1 MGAASSGQD
10 GVDPRFVTERH
21 VVRAPAEPMETIPL
35 DDPSEPEPTSSLKL
49 CAACA
54 HTMGRDSVICTHC
67 GYDERQG
74 FTRATS
80 PGSTHAGGGTIAC
93 PYCDYDLTGLKQL
106 RCPECG
112 NVIDVADLKATPTL
126 AKVKVPVQWH
136 ELVRPAIIFAVA
148 LAIVSVIF
156 LLDKGST
163 PIDLI
168 KYYIVQAVVVPCG
181 LLAYWLIGVIWM
193 GFDQS
198 LVSVTV
204 RLAMVFVV
212 YDAIMLLGSLILGG
226 WLVLL
231 LWPVA
236 MVAYVL
242 LLQKELDIEITDAI
256 YIAGATFMIKLL
268 VGGPVLGAIFGALGI

>member
-1 MGAASSGQD
+1 MGAAGSGQD
-10 GVDPRFVTERH
+10 DVDPRFVTQRH
-21 VVRAPAEPMETIPL
+21 VVRPPAEPVEAIPL
-35 DDPSEPEPTSSLKL
+35 EDPSEPESSSSIKL

-54 HTMGRDSVICTHC
+54 HTMARDSIICTHC

-80 PGSTHAGGGTIAC
+80 PGATHAGGGTIAC

-106 RCPECG
+106 KCPECG
-112 NVIDVADLKATPTL
+112 NVIEVSDLKSTPTL
-126 AKVKVPVQWH
+126 AKVKVPVVWQ
-136 ELVRPAIIFAVA
+136 ELVRPAIIFFVA
-148 LAIVSVIF
+148 LAINSAII

-163 PIDLI
+163 PTDLI
-168 KYYIVQAVVVPCG
+168 KYFIVQAVVVPCG
-181 LLAYWLIGVIWM
+181 LLAYWIIGVIWM

-212 YDAIMLLGSLILGG
+212 YDAIMLTGSLILGG

-231 LWPVA
+231 LWPIA
-236 MVAYVL
+236 IAAYVL
-242 LLQKELDIEITDAI
+242 LLQKELDVDITDAI
-256 YIAGATFMIKLL
+256 YIAGATFFIKLL
-268 VGGPVLGAIFGALGI
+268 VGGPVLNAIFGVLGI